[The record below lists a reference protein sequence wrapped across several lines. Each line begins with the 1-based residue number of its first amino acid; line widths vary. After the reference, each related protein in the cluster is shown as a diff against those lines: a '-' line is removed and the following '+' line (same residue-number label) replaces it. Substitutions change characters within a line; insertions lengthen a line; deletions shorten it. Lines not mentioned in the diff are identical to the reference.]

1 MEGSVFSCGGKR
13 TCGQMSGCAEAMF
26 HLSQCGLGRLD
37 GDKDGV
43 PCEKLCR

>member
-1 MEGSVFSCGGKR
+1 MLEIAYLTVWGVRS
-13 TCGQMSGCAEAMF
+13 
-26 HLSQCGLGRLD
+26 LD